1 MTYLL
6 AIESSCDDTA
16 AAVLHNNEV
25 LSSVISSQM
34 IHSEFS
40 GVVPELAS
48 RKHMELILSVTG
60 KALRDAN
67 VPLQKIEVIA
77 ATQGPGL
84 VGSLLV
90 GFSFAKGLAL
100 ARNLPF
106 VAVSHLQGHLL
117 SPKLA
122 NPELQYPY
130 LVLTASGGHSMI
142 SIVHSPTRYS
152 HIGKTIDDAA
162 GEAFDKGAVLL
173 GLGYPGGPVIDKLA
187 QKGNPR
193 KFQFPVANIQGFN
206 FSFSGLK
213 TSLLYFLQRNSRENP
228 DFISQNLHD
237 IAASYQHA
245 IVEQLL
251 QKLRKALEKFP
262 IKHVALAGGVS
273 ANSYLR
279 EKFQELTR
287 ETQTQGFLV
296 PLKYCMD
303 NAAMIGFA
311 AYEKYKQGIISPL
324 NSNVFAR
331 EEIYVEESR

>member
-16 AAVLHNNEV
+16 VSVLKDNEV
-25 LSSVISSQM
+25 LSSIISSQTV
-34 IHSEFS
+34 HSEFS

-48 RKHMELILSVTG
+48 RKHIEAILPIVRQ
-60 KALRDAN
+60 ALKEARIS
-67 VPLQKIEVIA
+67 LQDIEVIA

-100 ARNLPF
+100 ARSLPF

-117 SPKLA
+117 SPRLA
-122 NPELQYPY
+122 HPELTYPY
-130 LVLTASGGHSMI
+130 LVLTASGGHTLL
-142 SIVHSPTRYS
+142 SIVYSPVHYE

-173 GLGYPGGPVIDKLA
+173 GFSYPGGPIIDKLA
-187 QKGNPR
+187 KQGNPK
-193 KFQFPVANIQGFN
+193 KFTFPVAKIQGYN

-213 TSLLYFLQRNSRENP
+213 TSLLYFLRKQMQEKFVEN
-228 DFISQNLHD
+228 NLPD

-251 QKLRKALEKFP
+251 RKLRKAVKEYQLKN
-262 IKHVALAGGVS
+262 VAIAGGVS

-279 EKFQELTR
+279 EKFRALAEELGVNAYT
-287 ETQTQGFLV
+287 V

-311 AYEKYKQGIISPL
+311 AYEKYKRGIVSAL
-324 NSNVFAR
+324 DTHVFAR
-331 EEIYVEESR
+331 EEIYVEKSY